1 MGRGRRWCGIEPG
14 VRSLWI
20 GLGLMLGCG
29 SSPATEADAAGD
41 AQPGDASPTDAG
53 DAMAPDAD
61 LAPEPPVGLQRWV
74 VGDPADAMVTTSA
87 SGVILMGG
95 GTDVDDAFTWAA
107 GLAGG
112 GDVVVLRASGSD
124 GYNDYL
130 YSDIGGFD
138 SVETLL
144 VDSRALADAPYV
156 GWALAH
162 AEVIFMAG
170 GDQAV
175 YTAAWGGTEVSS
187 SLAGAWGR
195 GAVVGG
201 TSAGCAILGAFAF
214 TAANGT
220 VYSDEVLADPYNQ
233 YVTLGGGFV
242 TPPPLARVITDT
254 HFAARDRMGRLVGF
268 VARLI
273 ADGDL
278 ADPIGIG
285 VDERTALVID
295 DAGTGTVRGTGSVYL
310 VKPGSAPAVCSSGQ
324 PLEWSEVPIHE
335 LVAGDVVHFPAA
347 TTAVEGRT
355 VSAAGGELTPAD
367 PY

>member
-107 GLAGG
+107 GLAVG

-175 YTAAWGGTEVSS
+175 YTAAWGGTE
-187 SLAGAWGR
+187 
-195 GAVVGG
+195 
-201 TSAGCAILGAFAF
+201 F

-335 LVAGDVVHFPAA
+335 LVVGDVVHFPAA